1 MTVHADTEQAFQ
13 RADIIILLDE
23 WSSDYSNPEDEEE
36 EEKKKIVKRI
46 SDRYREYGRL
56 IEEGASKEVRVIV
69 ATDLYVNLG
78 CSLLLESAPSIGS
91 SQIVAVATQLEN
103 EARAT
108 IARKLDVK
116 TSGRSSLLVRP
127 NCIHLGCYNIQ
138 NLKVRYFFALLSL
151 QCHYGRGLV
160 ARS

>member
-13 RADIIILLDE
+13 RADIVILLDE
-23 WSSDYSNPEDEEE
+23 WRSDYSNPEDEEE

-56 IEEGASKEVRVIV
+56 IDEGASKEVRVIV

-91 SQIVAVATQLEN
+91 GQVVAVATQLEN

-116 TSGRSSLLVRP
+116 TSGRSSLLVGP
-127 NCIHLGCYNIQ
+127 NRIHLGW
-138 NLKVRYFFALLSL
+138 
-151 QCHYGRGLV
+151 
-160 ARS
+160 

>member
-1 MTVHADTEQAFQ
+1 MTVHANTEQAFQ

-23 WSSDYSNPEDEEE
+23 WCSDYSNPEDEED

-56 IEEGASKEVRVIV
+56 VDKGASKEVRVIV
-69 ATDLYVNLG
+69 ATDLYINLG
-78 CSLLLESAPSIGS
+78 CSLLLESAPSICS

-116 TSGRSSLLVRP
+116 TSG
-127 NCIHLGCYNIQ
+127 
-138 NLKVRYFFALLSL
+138 
-151 QCHYGRGLV
+151 
-160 ARS
+160 